1 MRRLNLMCGRIKR
14 PVNKLSLIGLTL
26 LLALFPVSLL
36 AQAHNPHNLPD
47 FGDASSI
54 IISPQE
60 EEKLGQMVL
69 RSYRAQVPTS
79 TDPLLIDYLDRLLKE
94 LAPHSQLTNRNL
106 HLVVVLNPLMNA
118 FAAPGNIVGVN
129 TGLLVYAQ
137 SEAQLVS
144 VLSHELAHLSQ
155 RHYARRLEQQR
166 NMQLPF
172 TAALLASLALLATD
186 GGESG
191 LAALSATQAAAID
204 AQLRFSRSFEQ
215 EADRLGMEIMIR
227 AGYDPYAAAQM
238 FEQMLRASR
247 YYRRPPEFLL
257 THPVTESR
265 VSDARNR
272 AQRYPRQMH
281 QDNLEFHLMR
291 SRIRFEQANTA
302 REAINLFEGELAGSS
317 LSKDASRYGLALAYS
332 EAAEVEKARAT
343 LAPLL
348 EADPQR
354 ITYRLMEVDIYL
366 SAEEYEAALK
376 MLQDLLRQR
385 PKNYPLNVRY
395 AEALMKSGRHQ
406 SATDFLSQYVR
417 ERQNDP
423 YLWYLL
429 AEVSGLAGDIL
440 MVHEAR
446 AEYFILTG
454 IYDKAMVQL
463 RHALKR
469 SEENFHRTALLTER
483 LRYVERLQS
492 ELDY

>member
-1 MRRLNLMCGRIKR
+1 MCGRIKD
-14 PVNKLSLIGLTL
+14 PVKTLYTTGLAL
-26 LLALFPVSLL
+26 LLALLPVQVP
-36 AQAHNPHNLPD
+36 AQSHNPHNLPD
-47 FGDASSI
+47 FGDASSV

-69 RSYRAQVPTS
+69 RSYRGQVPTS
-79 TDPLLIDYLDRLLKE
+79 TDPLLIDYLEKLLRK

-106 HLVVVLNPLMNA
+106 HLVIIINPLMNA

-129 TGLLVYAQ
+129 TGLLVYSQ

-155 RHYARRLEQQR
+155 RHYARRLEQQQ

-172 TAALLASLALLATD
+172 AAALLASLALLATD
-186 GGESG
+186 GGDG
-191 LAALSATQAAAID
+191 GIAAISAAQAAALN

-215 EADRLGMEIMIR
+215 EADRLGMDIMIR
-227 AGYDPYAAAQM
+227 AGYDPYGAAEM

-265 VSDARNR
+265 IADARNR
-272 AQRYPRQMH
+272 AQRYPRQLH

-291 SRIRFEQANTA
+291 ARIRFNQANTA
-302 REAINLFEGELAGSS
+302 QEGVNLFRGELEGTT
-317 LSKDASRYGLALAYS
+317 LSRDASRYGLALAYS
-332 EAAEVEKARAT
+332 EAGETEQARAT

-348 EADPQR
+348 EKDPQR
-354 ITYRLMEVDIYL
+354 ITYQLMDVDIHM
-366 SAEEYEAALK
+366 AEEDYGAALEK
-376 MLQDLLRQR
+376 LQTALRRR
-385 PKNYPLNVRY
+385 PDNYPLNVRY

-406 SATDFLSQYVR
+406 TATDFLSQYVR
-417 ERQNDP
+417 ERKDDP
-423 YLWYLL
+423 HLWYLL

-454 IYDKAMVQL
+454 VYDKAMVQL
-463 RHALKR
+463 RHALKL
-469 SEENFHRTALLTER
+469 SEDSFHRTALLTER

>member
-1 MRRLNLMCGRIKR
+1 MRRQNPIGGRIKDT
-14 PVNKLSLIGLTL
+14 VKTFYTTGLAL
-26 LLALFPVSLL
+26 LLALLSAHAP
-36 AQAHNPHNLPD
+36 AQIHNPHNLPD
-47 FGDASSI
+47 FGDASSVV
-54 IISPQE
+54 ISPQE

-69 RSYRAQVPTS
+69 RSYRGQVPTS
-79 TDPLLIDYLDRLLKE
+79 SDPLLIDYLDRLLRD
-94 LAPHSQLTNRNL
+94 LVPHSQLTNRNL
-106 HLVVVLNPLMNA
+106 HLVIIISPLMNA

-129 TGLLVYAQ
+129 TGLLVYSQ

-155 RHYARRLEQQR
+155 RHYARRLEQQK

-172 TAALLASLALLATD
+172 AAALLASLALLATD
-186 GGESG
+186 GGDGG
-191 LAALSATQAAAID
+191 LAAISAAQAAALD

-227 AGYDPYAAAQM
+227 AGYDPYAAALM

-265 VSDARNR
+265 IADARNR
-272 AQRYPRQMH
+272 AQRYPRQLR

-291 SRIRFEQANTA
+291 ARIRFNQANTP
-302 REAINLFEGELAGSS
+302 REAVNLFQGELEGTS
-317 LSKDASRYGLALAYS
+317 LSTDASRYGLALAYS
-332 EAAEVEKARAT
+332 EAGETQKAVAA

-348 EADPQR
+348 EKDPER
-354 ITYRLMEVDIYL
+354 ITYRLMEVDIHIA
-366 SAEEYEAALK
+366 AEEYGVALEK
-376 MLQDLLRQR
+376 LQSALRQR
-385 PKNYPLNVRY
+385 PDNYPLNVRY

-406 SATDFLSQYVR
+406 TATDFLTQYVR

-440 MVHEAR
+440 TVHEAR

-454 IYDKAMVQL
+454 VYDKAMVQL
-463 RHALKR
+463 RHALKLTKD
-469 SEENFHRTALLTER
+469 SFHRTALLTER

>member
-1 MRRLNLMCGRIKR
+1 
-14 PVNKLSLIGLTL
+14 
-26 LLALFPVSLL
+26 
-36 AQAHNPHNLPD
+36 
-47 FGDASSI
+47 
-54 IISPQE
+54 
-60 EEKLGQMVL
+60 
-69 RSYRAQVPTS
+69 
-79 TDPLLIDYLDRLLKE
+79 
-94 LAPHSQLTNRNL
+94 
-106 HLVVVLNPLMNA
+106 
-118 FAAPGNIVGVN
+118 
-129 TGLLVYAQ
+129 
-137 SEAQLVS
+137 
-144 VLSHELAHLSQ
+144 
-155 RHYARRLEQQR
+155 
-166 NMQLPF
+166 MQLPF

-215 EADRLGMEIMIR
+215 EADRLGMEVMIR

-281 QDNLEFHLMR
+281 EDNLEFHLMR

-302 REAINLFEGELAGSS
+302 REAVNLFKGELAGSS

-348 EADPQR
+348 KADPQR
-354 ITYRLMEVDIYL
+354 ITYRLMEVDIHL